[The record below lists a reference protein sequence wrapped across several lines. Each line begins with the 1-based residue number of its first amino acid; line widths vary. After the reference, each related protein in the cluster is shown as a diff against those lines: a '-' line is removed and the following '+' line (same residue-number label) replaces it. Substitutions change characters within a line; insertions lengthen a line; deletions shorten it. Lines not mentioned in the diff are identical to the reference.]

1 MTARWIDIAARYVGT
16 REVAGPGT
24 NPLIRS
30 WLIKLGAWWQDDAA
44 PWCGVFAGEVF
55 KEAGIAIP
63 AAFYRAKAWAEWGM
77 PLLSPVVGCIVVF
90 GREGGGHVG
99 IVVGQT
105 PAGLLLV
112 LGGNQGDAVNIAA
125 FNRNR
130 AIAYRWPP
138 GEPCT
143 TTLPIVASAAA
154 LSVKES

>member
-1 MTARWIDIAARYVGT
+1 MWA
-16 REVAGPGT
+16 
-24 NPLIRS
+24 
-30 WLIKLGAWWQDDAA
+30 KLSGAWLLGQ
-44 PWCGVFAGEVF
+44 PWCGGAVAYWMRQS
-55 KEAGIAIP
+55 GIAIP
-63 AAFYRAKAWAEWGM
+63 SAFYRAKAWAEWGM

-99 IVVGQT
+99 IVLGQS

-112 LGGNQGDAVNIAA
+112 LGGNQGDAVSIAA